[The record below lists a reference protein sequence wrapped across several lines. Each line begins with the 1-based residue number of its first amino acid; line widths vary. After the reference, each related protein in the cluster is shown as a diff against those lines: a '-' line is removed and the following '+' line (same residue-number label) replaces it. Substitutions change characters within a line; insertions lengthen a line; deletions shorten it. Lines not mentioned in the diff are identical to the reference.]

1 MDARTTEGD
10 LMRLSRGW
18 LTFLVVASFTSA
30 LPAQSVVH
38 VVTDGRLSHSEELA
52 VADLEKA
59 LAKNG
64 RTIERGK
71 SLPTDGA
78 TAILV
83 GTPVSSKT
91 IANLVAS
98 SKLTLSREP
107 ESLAVKKLGN
117 SLVIAGAD
125 SRGLGYALLDTA
137 RAIELVPPKT
147 NPLDAVAE
155 SAESPFLRTRTMSVH
170 LFNKDL
176 EASWYFDENHWRDY
190 FAMLARDR
198 YNNFN
203 LTFSDQTNYL
213 TPLYAYLVE
222 VPGYENVRVKGL
234 SAAERHRNLAMLK
247 RIAELAQERG
257 IDFTLGIWAQ
267 TPVAAYPG
275 QIAVENLPKGMA
287 AAEYCAE
294 GLRLILEACPAITGV
309 QFRMNSE
316 AGVSEKEQAEFFIK
330 IFQALKRVGRSLKID
345 LRFKGLLAE
354 TIQAALDAGLD
365 VAVSIKFWCEH
376 MGLPYHPTVADRHY
390 RDSRYSFGAIL
401 KEPRKFR
408 VIYQLWSMGSQRIL
422 LWGDPDYATRFAE
435 SCKLGGGQGFE
446 VYAPLTNKG
455 YSTEPGAWKLFADPL
470 FEIGSRDYERYWYFY
485 LVFGRMGY
493 NPKTN
498 PEVWR
503 REFRHR
509 CGPAADEIEKAY
521 RSASQIVPFITAV
534 HLPSA
539 SEWWWWPE
547 MDTGGRLAEY
557 QRVQPS
563 DPAQFYGIRSFAPTP
578 KWIWEKW
585 DASVPGYV
593 DDALKGRLGGKMTPP
608 EMSRRL
614 RALAQATEQH
624 LEAARA
630 IIVPKQYR
638 ELIGAILDLKIA
650 ALLGRAHADKMDA
663 ATHLGFFEMTKEP
676 GRLVEAL
683 ERAKGARES
692 WAEIAR
698 LADGAYHR
706 NLSFGIEKG
715 NKRTRGDHR
724 HDGTWRDRLV
734 EFDDDVE
741 SLTRLVESHRGE
753 AGEIR
758 RYPGEL
764 ADREQIAVEHRPPTI
779 INAGDDFAIDVAVDS
794 KAAIRGVTAYFRPL
808 DQTRD
813 WKALPL
819 RKQPDGRWHVAIPGA
834 EIEPRWDF
842 QYYFEVLFESGGGRN
857 WPPWEDRAPYEVV
870 KVQQ

>member
-1 MDARTTEGD
+1 
-10 LMRLSRGW
+10 MRLRRDW
-18 LTFLVVASFTSA
+18 LTLLVLVSLASDLSA
-30 LPAQSVVH
+30 QGTVH
-38 VVTDGRLSHSEELA
+38 LVTDGNLSRSEELA

-59 LAKNG
+59 FVLSG
-64 RTIERGK
+64 RTVERGK
-71 SLPTDGA
+71 SLPADGA
-78 TAILV
+78 TAIHI
-83 GTPVSSKT
+83 GTPTSSKS
-91 IANLVAS
+91 IADFAAS
-98 SKLTLSREP
+98 GKLALSREP

-117 SLVIAGAD
+117 TLVIAGAD
-125 SRGLGYALLDTA
+125 ARGLGYALLDAA
-137 RAIELVPPKT
+137 RAIELAPPKT
-147 NPLDAVAE
+147 NSLDAVVE

-198 YNNFN
+198 YNHFN

-222 VPGYENVRVKGL
+222 VPGYENVRAKGL
-234 SAAERHRNLAMLK
+234 TAAERGRNLAMLK

-267 TPVAAYPG
+267 APVAAYPG
-275 QIAVENLPKGMA
+275 EVAVENLPKGMA
-287 AAEYCAE
+287 AAEYCAQ

-309 QFRMNSE
+309 QFRMNAE
-316 AGVSEKEQAEFFIK
+316 AGITEKEQAEFFIK

-401 KEPRKFR
+401 AEPRKFR

-422 LWGDPDYATRFAE
+422 LWGDPDYAARFAE
-435 SCKLGGGQGFE
+435 SCKLGGGEGFE

-455 YSTEPGAWKLFADPL
+455 YGTEPGTWKLFADPL
-470 FEIGSRDYERYWYFY
+470 FEVGSRDFERYWYCY

-493 NPKTN
+493 DPKTS
-498 PEVWR
+498 PDVWR

-509 CGPAADEIEKAY
+509 FGPAAGEIEKAY
-521 RSASQIVPFITAV
+521 RSSSRIVPFLTAT

-563 DPAQFYGIRSFAPTP
+563 DTAQFYAIRSFAPTP

-585 DASVPGYV
+585 DSSIPGYV
-593 DDALKGRLGGKMTPP
+593 DDAVKGRLGGKMTPL
-608 EMSRRL
+608 EMSRHL
-614 RALAQATEQH
+614 RTLAQATERH
-624 LEAARA
+624 LLAAGAA
-630 IIVPKQYR
+630 ISPKRYR
-638 ELIGAILDLKIA
+638 ELIGTNLDLKIA
-650 ALLGRAHADKMDA
+650 ALLARAHAEKIDA
-663 ATHLGFFEMTKEP
+663 ATHLAFFETTKEP

-683 ERAKGARES
+683 ERAKVARDS

-698 LADGAYHR
+698 LTDGTYHR

-724 HDGTWRDRLV
+724 HDGTWRDRLA
-734 EFDDDVE
+734 EFDDDIE
-741 SLTRLVESHRGE
+741 SLTRLLETHRGD
-753 AGEIR
+753 ASPIPR
-758 RYPGEL
+758 FPGEL
-764 ADREQIAVEHRPPTI
+764 ADREQIGVEHRPPTKCT
-779 INAGDDFAIDVAVDS
+779 AGDDLTLDLAVAS
-794 KAAIRGVTAYFRPL
+794 KAAIRGVNVYFRPL

-819 RKQPDGRWHVAIPGA
+819 RKLPGGRWNVTIPGA
-834 EIEPRWDF
+834 EIVPRWDF

-857 WPPWEDRAPYEVV
+857 WPPWEDREPYEVV
-870 KVQQ
+870 KVQQR